1 VTHQIGTHGLYAV
14 FGLMILAAIIPVG
27 SELVMLYAGALAGGA
42 FAGTSLHVF
51 GTTVHSHPWGFVW
64 VVFAGTLGN
73 VLGGAIGWAIGERGG
88 RPLVERYVPEAK
100 LARAERWFDRF
111 GAWAVP
117 IGLAT
122 PLVRSFV
129 AIPAGI
135 VRVPLR
141 QFVVLALF
149 GSAVFCVGL
158 GGAGW
163 ALGSAYTHAHRD
175 IRYVEYAVVAGVVL
189 FAAYLGFRFF
199 KAGRV
204 NRRRADDPAR

>member
-1 VTHQIGTHGLYAV
+1 
-14 FGLMILAAIIPVG
+14 MILAAIIPVG

-64 VVFAGTLGN
+64 
-73 VLGGAIGWAIGERGG
+73 
-88 RPLVERYVPEAK
+88 
-100 LARAERWFDRF
+100 
-111 GAWAVP
+111 
-117 IGLAT
+117 
-122 PLVRSFV
+122 
-129 AIPAGI
+129 
-135 VRVPLR
+135 
-141 QFVVLALF
+141 VVLALF